1 MATGTNSS
9 ASKIATIVVIIPLL
23 IAAWYAAPWVLPM
36 WAWQNVDFEQIAK
49 DHSTEGYTKE
59 NLEKEFEMVVWYNP
73 RKKGSTGEDPCPFQ
87 IYSCTPPLKSVHT
100 GVDVVDENSPSKL
113 LVRVSLVCDQDGG
126 AISSMWIGVTPAER
140 FFKITGHRLPPGTLN
155 KPKGR
160 QVVLY
165 KGMSLTKV
173 ELNHGMSMSAE
184 AKTLDNDDDFE
195 DRFDGYEP

>member
-9 ASKIATIVVIIPLL
+9 ASKIATIVVLIPIL

-49 DHSTEGYTKE
+49 DHASEGYTKE
-59 NLEKEFEMVVWYNP
+59 KLEKEFEMIVWYNP
-73 RKKGSTGEDPCPFQ
+73 RKKGSSGEDPCPYQ
-87 IYSCTPPLKSVHT
+87 IYDCKPPLKSVYP
-100 GVDVVDENSPSKL
+100 DAIDENSPSKL
-113 LVRVSLVCDQDGG
+113 LVRVSLINDHDGA
-126 AISSMWIGVTPAER
+126 AINSVWVGVTPAER
-140 FFKITGHRLPPGTLN
+140 FFKITGHRLPPGILN

-165 KGMSLTKV
+165 KGMSMTKV
-173 ELNHGMSMSAE
+173 ELNQGMSMSMD
-184 AKTLDNDDDFE
+184 AKTVENDDDFE